1 MSLLRELNRRNVF
14 RVGAAYVVIGWL
26 LLQVADV
33 VLGFTGAPAWVG
45 KTLIALLLLGFVPA
59 LALAWVFEVGPNG
72 VHVDRG
78 APDAPAAHGRRL
90 DLITLVAVFGVVV
103 MMAWQHLGPGR
114 RDAATSAQPATP
126 AQVEPAPAPPK
137 RRPEPPPL
145 EAPPGSIAVLPFT
158 NRSAEPDTAYFVDG
172 VHDDLLTQLAR
183 NAALKVIS
191 RTSMLEY
198 RDTTKNVRQIG
209 AELGVAT
216 ILEGAVQRA
225 GKRVRINAQL
235 IDTGS
240 DEHLWA
246 ETFDRELTP
255 ENVFDIQT
263 EIAQAIATALGRT
276 LAAGAGDAT
285 NAVPTQVAAAY
296 DAYLQARALRD
307 TQVTPEIMTAAAAL
321 YRQAIELDPT
331 FALAMG
337 ELAKLLVELHWYGN
351 RDPALRDESRQWIE
365 RALALQ
371 PDNPRLLLIMGEHR
385 YRGWLDYE
393 GALTW
398 LEKAERGLP
407 GSGELF
413 ALRGFI
419 ARRAGQ
425 APEALAA
432 LETAAALDPRSVQVL
447 SALAETHGLLGDTA
461 QADVWDRRLAALPGA
476 TANDRM
482 TNALAR
488 LGVLGDP
495 KPMTALIGAVSMD
508 VAGYQRY
515 RFLLPYQRGDHAAA
529 AQAIDTLPVDPVEDQ
544 FSMLPKALMRARL
557 AMALGERER
566 VAEEA
571 ASALALVE
579 AKLGADPA
587 NHRAMLA
594 RAQAL
599 AFLGR
604 DTEARAAL
612 ATALEQPAPRRDWML
627 RAEMQV
633 EGLLVV
639 ALLGD
644 GAELAAAIERYL
656 ALPLK
661 FLHFD
666 GLLTDPLLAAHRD
679 HPDMRALAAK
689 HSRK

>member
-26 LLQVADV
+26 VLQVADV
-33 VLGFTGAPAWVG
+33 VLGFTGAPEWVG

-59 LALAWVFEVGPNG
+59 LALAWVFEVGPSG

-78 APDAPAAHGRRL
+78 AADAPAAHGRRL

-114 RDAATSAQPATP
+114 RDAATPTQQATP
-126 AQVEPAPAPPK
+126 APVDPAPAPA
-137 RRPEPPPL
+137 RSRPEPPPL

-209 AELGVAT
+209 AELGVAA

-255 ENVFDIQT
+255 ENVFDIQS

-276 LAAGAGDAT
+276 LVSRADRTQGAA
-285 NAVPTQVAAAY
+285 PTQVAAAY

-307 TQVTPEIMTAAAAL
+307 TQRTPELMTAAAAL

-351 RDPALRDESRQWIE
+351 RDPLPRDESRLWIE

-371 PDNPRLLLIMGEHR
+371 PDSPRLQLIMGEHR

-393 GALTW
+393 GALEW
-398 LEKAERGLP
+398 LDKAEQGLP

-425 APEALAA
+425 AHEALAA
-432 LETAAALDPRSVQVL
+432 LEKAAALDPRSGQVL
-447 SALAETHGLLGDTA
+447 SSLVETHGLLGDVA
-461 QADVWDRRLAALPGA
+461 QAQTWDRRLAALPGA
-476 TANDRM
+476 TADDRSSY
-482 TNALAR
+482 ALAR

-495 KPMTALIGAVSMD
+495 QAMAALIGELPQD
-508 VAGYQRY
+508 VAGYQQY
-515 RFLLPYQRGDHAAA
+515 RFLLPYRRGDHAAA
-529 AQAIDTLPVDPVEDQ
+529 AQAIDALPDDPIEDQ
-544 FSMLPKALMRARL
+544 FAMLPKALLRARL
-557 AMALGERER
+557 ALALGEREA
-566 VAEEA
+566 VAGHA

-579 AKLGADPA
+579 AELKADPA

-604 DTEARAAL
+604 DAEARAAL
-612 ATALEQPAPRRDWML
+612 ASALDQPAPRRDWML
-627 RAEMQV
+627 RAEMQLG
-633 EGLLVV
+633 GLQVV

-661 FLHFD
+661 FMHFD
-666 GLLTDPLLAAHRD
+666 GLMADPLLAAHRD
-679 HPDMRALAAK
+679 HPDMVALAAK
-689 HSRK
+689 HSRG